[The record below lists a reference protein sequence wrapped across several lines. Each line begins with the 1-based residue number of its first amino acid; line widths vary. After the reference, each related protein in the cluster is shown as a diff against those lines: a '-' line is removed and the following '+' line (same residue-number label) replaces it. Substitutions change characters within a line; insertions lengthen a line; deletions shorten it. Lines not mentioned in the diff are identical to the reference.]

1 MPDTALP
8 ERILIICAHPDDVD
22 FGVAGSV
29 ATWTAAGSAV
39 TYCMVTNGQAG
50 SDDRTLTPE
59 QIGAGRIVEQT
70 AAAAVVGVTDLVWLG
85 YPDGA
90 LHATIELR
98 RDLSRVIRQVRPQ
111 RVVTQSS
118 ELNLDRI
125 FASHPDHLA
134 AGTAAIAAVY
144 PDSRNPHAHPEL
156 LTEGHEP
163 WSVPE
168 MWLMAGPTTPER
180 SRIHV
185 DITETIDLKIKA
197 LRCHISQNADWLE
210 LDEVIRSW
218 GAATAKECGLAEG
231 TLAEAFRR
239 VVT

>member
-1 MPDTALP
+1 MADNVTP

-29 ATWTAAGSAV
+29 ASWTASGIDV
-39 TYCMVTNGQAG
+39 TYCIVTNGQAG
-50 SDDRTLTPE
+50 SDDRTLTAA
-59 QIGAGRIVEQT
+59 QIGAGRIIEQT

-85 YPDGA
+85 YADGVVES
-90 LHATIELR
+90 TIGLR

-134 AGTAAIAAVY
+134 TGMAALAAVY

-156 LTEGHEP
+156 LAEGHEP

-168 MWLMAGPTTPER
+168 LWLMAGPLTPER
-180 SRIHV
+180 SRVHV
-185 DITETIDLKIKA
+185 DITDTIDLKIKA
-197 LRCHISQNADWLE
+197 LRCHVSQNGGWTE
-210 LDEVIRSW
+210 LDDMIKSW
-218 GAATAKECGLAEG
+218 GTATAKECGLPEG
-231 TLAEAFRR
+231 VLAEAFRR
-239 VVT
+239 VIT